1 MSLDDL
7 LAVACEFL
15 NPYVSRSG
23 SDCCLRR
30 HGVGRFRDRTAK
42 DDKSKHSGLK
52 ASEPGYTHIDVKYP
66 PHMVNKT
73 SRGYLIMAIDR
84 AT

>member
-30 HGVGRFRDRTAK
+30 HGVGRFRDRTVK
-42 DDKSKHSGLK
+42 DDTPKRNESK
-52 ASEPGYTHIDVKYP
+52 ASEPRYTHIDVKYP

-73 SRGYLIMAIDR
+73 LRGYLIVAIGRD
-84 AT
+84 T